1 MASPE
6 LDYKS
11 ALCFVP
17 PRPFWDHPIQE
28 IRCFNDKAFVRWP
41 PHINL
46 LYPFWKDTGENFQNA
61 AERIRQCLAEFPP
74 FSISFSQF
82 RFFNHGN
89 SCTVWLEPESE
100 MLGALQAALVKAFP
114 ECHHLNRDSSDG
126 TKSFIPHLSV
136 GQWPTQQWAE
146 EAIATLSRQF
156 KPITVPVDYLTIL
169 RRRDVQTPF
178 EFRYQIPV
186 GSPDH
191 KDIKEINIGYVATLG
206 SSEEVCREYPY
217 GLGSYD
223 QGVWNFAYGANIN
236 HTKLVSVRKMTPL
249 ESLPGLLEGYKLSFN
264 HHGGM
269 GNVEWMTTAA
279 ASYFEARGIYGVHG
293 ILHCLTLKDF
303 ARLTNMESG
312 YRPVEVEVLASGGRG
327 KIRAVVF
334 ISPTHRNVRS
344 DLPTTNRYLNLIIDG
359 AKQWN
364 LDAAYVRWL
373 ESLESIPSQNRGPL
387 YWKTPQGR
395 RIPDRIMRVGGD
407 PPSRKPPRRY
417 D

>member
-1 MASPE
+1 MTSPG

-17 PRPFWDHPIQE
+17 PRPFWDRPIQE
-28 IRCFNDKAFVRWP
+28 IRCFNDTQFVRWP
-41 PHINL
+41 PHVNL
-46 LYPFWKDTGENFQNA
+46 LYPFWQDTGENFQNA

-74 FSISFSQF
+74 FSISFKQF

-89 SCTVWLEPESE
+89 TCTVLLEPESE
-100 MLGALQAALVKAFP
+100 MLEALQDALVKAFP
-114 ECHHLNRDSSDG
+114 ECHHLNRDPSRG
-126 TKSFIPHLSV
+126 VESFVPHLSV

-146 EAIATLSRQF
+146 EAIAKLSLQF
-156 KPITVPVDYLTIL
+156 KPMTVPVDYVTIL
-169 RRRDVQTPF
+169 RRRDFQTPF

-186 GSPDH
+186 GSQGH
-191 KDIKEINIGYVATLG
+191 ERIKEINTGYVATLG
-206 SSEEVCREYPY
+206 SSAAMVRECPF
-217 GLGSYD
+217 GLGSYAR
-223 QGVWNFAYGANIN
+223 GVWNFAYGANVN
-236 HTKLVSVRKMTPL
+236 HAKLVSVRKITPL

-269 GNVEWMTTAA
+269 GNVEWMTTSA
-279 ASYFEARGIYGVHG
+279 ASYFEARGIHGVHG
-293 ILHCLTLKDF
+293 ILHRLTLRDF

-312 YRPVEVEVLASGGRG
+312 YRPVEVDVFASDGRG

-334 ISPTHRNVRS
+334 ISPKHRNVRD
-344 DLPTTNRYLNLIIDG
+344 DLHPTNRYLKLIIDG

-387 YWKTPQGR
+387 YWRTPQGH

-407 PPSRKPPRRY
+407 PPSRNPPRRHN
-417 D
+417 